1 MTHNQRYN
9 IYIASDA
16 SDGGIYH
23 YILDDK
29 PEFVEK
35 IPLERVQYGLV
46 CDDKMHLLLRDKED
60 NGSLVSFDVD
70 SNGMLKKQTASVST
84 KGKVACHLCCDK
96 GNIYVTN
103 YISENVIKT
112 PEKIVMHRGNSTH
125 KFRQASPHPHFV
137 CVTPDDKYIAVVDLG
152 IDAVVVYDK
161 ELNFVSKAEVPK
173 GQGARH
179 IAFSNCGKTAFVA
192 NELGS
197 TVSVFDYCNGC
208 FTLKETV
215 NTLFENALENFPA
228 AIKFYDYL
236 YVSNR
241 GDDSISCF
249 SYENKKL
256 TLKSVTKVCGKC
268 PRDFEI
274 FGKTMVCANQESNN
288 VTLFSVNGEELKYI
302 GEISV
307 PSPVCVIGCEVK

>member
-9 IYIASDA
+9 IYIASDE

-23 YILDDK
+23 YILGDK

-35 IPLERVQYGLV
+35 ISLERVQYGLIY
-46 CDDKMHLLLRDKED
+46 DDKVHLLLRDKGD

-70 SNGMLKKQTASVST
+70 SNGMLKKQTPPVST
-84 KGKVACHLCCDK
+84 KGKVACHICCDK

-103 YISENVIKT
+103 YISGSIVKI
-112 PEKIVMHRGNSTH
+112 PEKIIIHTGKSTH
-125 KFRQASPHPHFV
+125 TIRQAVPHPHFV
-137 CVTPDDKYIAVVDLG
+137 CLTPDDKYIAVADLG

-179 IAFSNCGKTAFVA
+179 IAFSKCGKTAFVA

-197 TVSVFDYCNGC
+197 TVSVFDYCDGC
-208 FTLKETV
+208 FTLRETIS
-215 NTLFENALENFPA
+215 TLFESGLRNFPA
-228 AIKFYDYL
+228 AIKFYNYL

-256 TLKSVTKVCGKC
+256 TLKSVTKVRGKC
-268 PRDFEI
+268 PRDFEV
-274 FGKTMVCANQESNN
+274 FGNIMVCANHKSDN
-288 VTLFSVNGEELKYI
+288 VTLFSVNGEKLKYK